1 MWVVSKWSRR
11 YFNPIPRLPSPR
23 LQGRGAR
30 WAETIHELEKRRVLP
45 AQTQDLSHSVSA
57 MSLPKALGR
66 VDTDRR
72 EGFRE
77 GLAGGVAE
85 VGFGLD

>member
-1 MWVVSKWSRR
+1 MVAPL
-11 YFNPIPRLPSPR
+11 FQPHPPAPSPR

-45 AQTQDLSHSVSA
+45 AQTRDLSHSVSA
-57 MSLPKALGR
+57 KSLLEALGS

-72 EGFRE
+72 EGFRV
-77 GLAGGVAE
+77 GLAVPLRGRVVGGVMGYLA
-85 VGFGLD
+85 